1 MQNTSVTHAV
11 MAEANQLH
19 EGAVISAKG
28 LLHLGARSAVDQAL
42 ARLAKKNELMRAGHG
57 LYVRPIKTKFGVR
70 APTPEAVVQEIAK
83 SHAELVSKHGAAE
96 ANALG
101 LTTQVPIKSVFLT
114 TGKSRKLKLG
124 SESVELQ
131 NAPSWLVQPTR
142 AGEAIRALYWI
153 GQPRV
158 GKALATLKHNLP
170 SEAIDQMVALRPVL
184 PEWLSKSISEELVP
198 RG

>member
-1 MQNTSVTHAV
+1 MNVTQAV
-11 MAEANQLH
+11 AAQASQLP
-19 EGAVISAKG
+19 EGALLSAKG
-28 LLHLGARSAVDQAL
+28 LLHLGKRPAIDQAL
-42 ARLAKKNELMRAGHG
+42 TRLAQRKELLRAGRG
-57 LYVRPIKTKFGVR
+57 LYVRPVKTKFGIR
-70 APTPEAVVQEIAK
+70 APAPETVVKEIAK
-83 SHAELVSKHGAAE
+83 SHAELVAKHGAAE

-142 AGEAIRALYWI
+142 GGEAIRALFWI
-153 GQPRV
+153 GQSRA
-158 GKALATLKHNLP
+158 GKALATLKPSLP
-170 SEAIDQMVALRPVL
+170 TEAINQMVALRSVL